1 MYEVS
6 EMCERCAGDVS
17 EMCER
22 CAGDVSELC
31 RCVGCVR

>member
-1 MYEVS
+1 M
-6 EMCERCAGDVS
+6 RCAGDVS

-31 RCVGCVR
+31 RRCVGCMR